1 LNDRVPDVAWRAEAR
16 ERLRERRFDVVVIGG
31 GITGAGVARD
41 AALRGLQVALFE
53 RADFASGT
61 SSRSSRLIHGGVR
74 YLEHGHLRLV
84 FEASRERR
92 ILLRIAPHLVRPLPF
107 TWPVYEGARISR
119 LKLALG
125 LGLYDVLAMFRNV
138 ARHSFLSRRD
148 VHRLEPA
155 LATESLVG
163 GARYHDAATDD
174 ARLTLA
180 NVLAAREA
188 GATVLNHAEVTGI
201 ARVGGRAAG
210 VHVYDRV
217 SDTAFAVRAA
227 EIVNAAG
234 PWSDDVRSLEQHAS
248 SLGVTGSAGAHIA
261 LRRDR
266 VGNREAITM
275 IHPVDGRVL
284 FTLPAVDHTIVGT
297 TETVTTPGTR
307 EIRATREDVAY
318 LLGAANQYFPRAK
331 LRDDDVVAA
340 WSGIRPLAHVLEGHE
355 LGSASREH
363 TIERGPGGVIHVTGG
378 KLTTYRSMAE
388 EVMDALTDGE
398 SLPNRGL
405 TARRPLPGGETT
417 LEASRNEAAE
427 AIDDDELR
435 ERLVLAHG
443 ARWRDVAGEAQS
455 LEGAFARLLPDLPV
469 SAVEFVHGVEREL
482 AVTLGDLLIRR
493 TGIAFLRPDHGM
505 VIAPAVAELVAP
517 LLGWDAE
524 GIRNA
529 VADYEREVE
538 ATFATQ

>member
-1 LNDRVPDVAWRAEAR
+1 
-16 ERLRERRFDVVVIGG
+16 
-31 GITGAGVARD
+31 
-41 AALRGLQVALFE
+41 
-53 RADFASGT
+53 
-61 SSRSSRLIHGGVR
+61 
-74 YLEHGHLRLV
+74 
-84 FEASRERR
+84 
-92 ILLRIAPHLVRPLPF
+92 
-107 TWPVYEGARISR
+107 
-119 LKLALG
+119 
-125 LGLYDVLAMFRNV
+125 
-138 ARHSFLSRRD
+138 
-148 VHRLEPA
+148 
-155 LATESLVG
+155 
-163 GARYHDAATDD
+163 
-174 ARLTLA
+174 
-180 NVLAAREA
+180 
-188 GATVLNHAEVTGI
+188 
-201 ARVGGRAAG
+201 
-210 VHVYDRV
+210 
-217 SDTAFAVRAA
+217 
-227 EIVNAAG
+227 
-234 PWSDDVRSLEQHAS
+234 
-248 SLGVTGSAGAHIA
+248 
-261 LRRDR
+261 
-266 VGNREAITM
+266 
-275 IHPVDGRVL
+275 
-284 FTLPAVDHTIVGT
+284 
-297 TETVTTPGTR
+297 
-307 EIRATREDVAY
+307 
-318 LLGAANQYFPRAK
+318 
-331 LRDDDVVAA
+331 
-340 WSGIRPLAHVLEGHE
+340 VLEGHE